1 MSDHTFDLGDADA
14 LLISADSDRNQDLYY
29 ATRVRAPDP
38 FIFLWTR
45 AGKLLMARDL
55 ELDRARLQ
63 AQVDLVQAASHYEDQ
78 LRQQGVERPSTHDIL
93 LAFLQDRGLARL
105 KVPADFPLA
114 TADFL
119 RQAGIVLEVA
129 GAPLFPQRQIKTLE
143 EIDALRRAMRATEE
157 GMQTAV
163 EALSAAAVG
172 DDGQLY
178 LDGQV
183 LTSERLRQ
191 RIHLRLMELDCVGQH
206 TIVAGGEQGCDPHQE
221 GSGPLRAGETIIID
235 IFPRAASGYYGD
247 LTRTFVKGPAPSAV
261 KTLFDVVLRGQQLA
275 LERICAD
282 VAGKDIH
289 QAIKDLFAAEGY
301 ETGEKDG
308 YMQGFF
314 HSTGHGLGLEIHEAP
329 SIGPRPGVLKEN
341 HVVTVEPGL
350 YYRGLGGVRIEDVV
364 VVQENGCENLTTF
377 PKYLE
382 VE

>member
-1 MSDHTFDLGDADA
+1 MEIDLGAADA

-29 ATRVRAPDP
+29 ATRFRAPDP

-45 AGKLLMARDL
+45 AGKLLLARDL

-63 AQVDLVQAASHYEDQ
+63 AQVDLVQAASHYEDN
-78 LRQQGVERPSTHDIL
+78 LRQQGVDRPTSHDVL
-93 LAFLQDRGLARL
+93 LALLQDRGLARL

-119 RQAGIVLEVA
+119 RQSGIMLEVA
-129 GAPLFPQRQIKTLE
+129 SAPLFAQRQIKTPA
-143 EIDALRRAMRATEE
+143 EIDALRRAMRATEQ

-163 EALSAAAVG
+163 EAIGAAEVH
-172 DDGQLY
+172 DGLLH

-183 LTSERLRQ
+183 LTSESLRQ

-235 IFPRAASGYYGD
+235 IFPRAASGYFGD
-247 LTRTFVKGPAPSAV
+247 ITRTLVKGQAPPALKA
-261 KTLFDVVLRGQQLA
+261 LFDVVLRGQQLA
-275 LERICAD
+275 LERIRSG
-282 VAGKDIH
+282 VPGKDIH

-329 SIGPRPGVLKEN
+329 SIGPREGLLQTN

-364 VVQENGCENLTTF
+364 VVQEDGCENLTTF

>member
-1 MSDHTFDLGDADA
+1 MEIDLGAADA

-29 ATRVRAPDP
+29 ATRFRAPDP

-45 AGKLLMARDL
+45 AGKLLLARDL

-63 AQVDLVQAASHYEDQ
+63 AQVDLVQAASHYEDN
-78 LRQQGVERPSTHDIL
+78 LRQQGVDRPTSHDVL
-93 LAFLQDRGLARL
+93 LALLQDRGLARL
-105 KVPADFPLA
+105 KVPTDFPLA

-119 RQAGIVLEVA
+119 RQSGIVLEVA
-129 GAPLFPQRQIKTLE
+129 SAPLFAQRQIKTPA
-143 EIDALRRAMRATEE
+143 EIDALRRAMRATEQ

-163 EALSAAAVG
+163 EAIGAAEVH
-172 DDGQLY
+172 DGLLH

-183 LTSERLRQ
+183 LTSEGLRQ

-235 IFPRAASGYYGD
+235 IFPRAASGYFGD
-247 LTRTFVKGPAPSAV
+247 ITRTLVKGQAPPALKA
-261 KTLFDVVLRGQQLA
+261 LFDVVLRGQQLA
-275 LERICAD
+275 LERIRSG
-282 VAGKDIH
+282 VPGKDIH

-329 SIGPRPGVLKEN
+329 SIGPREGLLQTN

-364 VVQENGCENLTTF
+364 VVQEGGCENLTTF

>member
-1 MSDHTFDLGDADA
+1 MEIDLGAADA

-29 ATRVRAPDP
+29 ATRFRAPDP

-45 AGKLLMARDL
+45 AGKLLLARDL

-63 AQVDLVQAASHYEDQ
+63 AQVDLVQAASHYEDK
-78 LRQQGVERPSTHDIL
+78 LRQQGVDRPTSHDIL
-93 LAFLQDRGLARL
+93 LALLQDRGLARL
-105 KVPADFPLA
+105 KVPTDFPLA

-119 RQAGIVLEVA
+119 RQSGIVLEVA
-129 GAPLFPQRQIKTLE
+129 SAPLFAQRQIKTPA
-143 EIDALRRAMRATEE
+143 EIDALRRAMRATEQ

-163 EALSAAAVG
+163 EAIGAAEVH
-172 DDGQLY
+172 DGLLH

-183 LTSERLRQ
+183 LTSEGLRQ

-235 IFPRAASGYYGD
+235 IFPRAASGYFGD
-247 LTRTFVKGPAPSAV
+247 ITRTLVKGQAPPALKA
-261 KTLFDVVLRGQQLA
+261 LFDVVLRGQQLA
-275 LERICAD
+275 LERIRSG
-282 VAGKDIH
+282 VPGKDIH
-289 QAIKDLFAAEGY
+289 QAIKDLFVAEGY

-329 SIGPRPGVLKEN
+329 SIGPREGLLQKN

-364 VVQENGCENLTTF
+364 VVQEDGCENLTTF

>member
-1 MSDHTFDLGDADA
+1 MEIDLGAADA

-29 ATRVRAPDP
+29 ATRFRAPDP

-45 AGKLLMARDL
+45 AGKLLLARDL

-63 AQVDLVQAASHYEDQ
+63 AQVDVVQAASHYEDK
-78 LRQQGVERPSTHDIL
+78 LRQQGVDRPNSHDVL
-93 LAFLQDRGLARL
+93 LALLQDRELARL

-119 RQAGIVLEVA
+119 RQSGIVLEVA
-129 GAPLFPQRQIKTLE
+129 SAPLFAQRQIKTPA
-143 EIDALRRAMRATEE
+143 EIDALRRAMQATEQ

-163 EALSAAAVG
+163 EAIGAAEVR
-172 DDGQLY
+172 DGLLH
-178 LDGQV
+178 LDGQI
-183 LTSERLRQ
+183 LTSEGLRQ
-191 RIHLRLMELDCVGQH
+191 RIHLRLMELDCIGQH

-235 IFPRAASGYYGD
+235 IFPRAASGYFGD
-247 LTRTFVKGPAPSAV
+247 ITRTVVKGQAPPALKA
-261 KTLFDVVLRGQQLA
+261 LFDVVLRGQQLA
-275 LERICAD
+275 LERIS
-282 VAGKDIH
+282 AGVPGKEIH

-329 SIGPRPGVLKEN
+329 SIGPREGLLQKN

-364 VVQENGCENLTTF
+364 VVQEDGCENLTTF

>member
-1 MSDHTFDLGDADA
+1 MEIDLGAADA

-29 ATRVRAPDP
+29 ATRFRAPDP

-45 AGKLLMARDL
+45 AGKLLLARDL

-63 AQVDLVQAASHYEDQ
+63 AQVDIVQAASHYEDK
-78 LRQQGVERPSTHDIL
+78 LRQQGVDRPTSHDIL
-93 LAFLQDRGLARL
+93 LALLQDRGLARL
-105 KVPADFPLA
+105 KVPTDFPLA

-119 RQAGIVLEVA
+119 RQSGIVLEVA
-129 GAPLFPQRQIKTLE
+129 SAPLFAQRQIKTPA
-143 EIDALRRAMRATEE
+143 EIDALRRAMRATEQ

-163 EALSAAAVG
+163 EAIGAAEVH
-172 DDGQLY
+172 DGLLH

-183 LTSERLRQ
+183 LTSEGLRQ

-235 IFPRAASGYYGD
+235 IFPRAASGYFGD
-247 LTRTFVKGPAPSAV
+247 ITRTLVKGQAPPALKA
-261 KTLFDVVLRGQQLA
+261 LFDVVLRGQQLA
-275 LERICAD
+275 LERIRSG
-282 VAGKDIH
+282 VPGKDIH
-289 QAIKDLFAAEGY
+289 QAIKDLFVAEGY

-329 SIGPRPGVLKEN
+329 SIGPREGLLQKN

-364 VVQENGCENLTTF
+364 VVQEDGCENLTTF